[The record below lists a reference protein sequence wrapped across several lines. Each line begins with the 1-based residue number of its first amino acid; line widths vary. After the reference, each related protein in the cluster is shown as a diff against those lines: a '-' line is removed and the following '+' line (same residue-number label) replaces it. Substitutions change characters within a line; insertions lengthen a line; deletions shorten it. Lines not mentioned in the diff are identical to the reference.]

1 MEGEEAAVASHQ
13 TFQDVYNKCCVWIRT
28 FTDKL
33 ASCCEGHN
41 EKEKLQANIDQI
53 EVILRIVF
61 SYVSMKFASL
71 SIKTDS
77 NDYESLMRQV
87 LDCLE

>member
-33 ASCCEGHN
+33 ASCCEGQN

-53 EVILRIVF
+53 EVIL
-61 SYVSMKFASL
+61 
-71 SIKTDS
+71 
-77 NDYESLMRQV
+77 
-87 LDCLE
+87 